1 MTEKCALVEYVNNF
15 TEIVLVQ
22 TRRRE
27 VGVHLP
33 KLFDIFKFTNKFF
46 ERDESEHQGRP
57 TDAFVTTVIG
67 RQFWPKRWWDVYDHT
82 TLKAQHLVRYCSFAE
97 DRTAREK
104 SVRGTDRH
112 AIKCDKSI
120 GYYRR
125 TTKDRLDVSKLS
137 PFVSFQRVLCI
148 LFPLM
153 LCSLLINA
161 ESITEK

>member
-57 TDAFVTTVIG
+57 TDAFIFNIAFSSRSWEKSRAVLG

-97 DRTAREK
+97 DRTDGSA
-104 SVRGTDRH
+104 
-112 AIKCDKSI
+112 
-120 GYYRR
+120 
-125 TTKDRLDVSKLS
+125 
-137 PFVSFQRVLCI
+137 Q
-148 LFPLM
+148 
-153 LCSLLINA
+153 
-161 ESITEK
+161 TEKRHTLYTSVLHINMQ